1 MYRFFDMGLE
11 AGVAAVILVPLF
23 LVVNRIYFHDLGRTV
38 GYLIFAIYLAG
49 VDAVVGLPCITYI
62 RLDFNYN
69 FVPFL
74 HMFSDYRSSLLN
86 VLLFVPLGFF
96 LPLFWKKFSAFGYT
110 LLFGFCTSLLI
121 ELLQI
126 FTFRATDINDLMTNT
141 VGTVLG
147 YLLARV
153 VLKLFPRTEPVGAD
167 KGCVSRLRH
176 DLRRH
181 VLRAA
186 VSGGTGLELDN
197 VKHQRH
203 LEANAADFC
212 VICSSGSLSPA
223 RT

>member
-62 RLDFNYN
+62 RLGFNYN

-74 HMFSDYRSSLLN
+74 YMFSDCKNSLLN

-126 FTFRATDINDLMTNT
+126 FTFRATDVNDLITNT
-141 VGTVLG
+141 VGTVL
-147 YLLARV
+147 RV
-153 VLKLFPRTEPVGAD
+153 SACQSRAEAFPGDGAVGAD

-197 VKHQRH
+197 VKLQRH

-212 VICSSGSLSPA
+212 VICSPGSLSPA

>member
-1 MYRFFDMGLE
+1 
-11 AGVAAVILVPLF
+11 
-23 LVVNRIYFHDLGRTV
+23 
-38 GYLIFAIYLAG
+38 
-49 VDAVVGLPCITYI
+49 
-62 RLDFNYN
+62 
-69 FVPFL
+69 
-74 HMFSDYRSSLLN
+74 MFSDCKNSLLN

-126 FTFRATDINDLMTNT
+126 FTFRATDVNDLMTNT

-147 YLLARV
+147 YLLARI
-153 VLKLFPRTEPVGAD
+153 VLKLFPGTEPSAD

-186 VSGGTGLELDN
+186 VSGGAGLELDN
-197 VKHQRH
+197 VKLQRH

-212 VICSSGSLSPA
+212 VRCSSGSLSPA

>member
-38 GYLIFAIYLAG
+38 GYLIFAIYLAC

-126 FTFRATDINDLMTNT
+126 LPSGDGRQRSDNQHRRYGFRVSACESR
-141 VGTVLG
+141 
-147 YLLARV
+147 AEA
-153 VLKLFPRTEPVGAD
+153 FPGDGAVGAD

-197 VKHQRH
+197 VKLQRH

>member
-38 GYLIFAIYLAG
+38 GYLIFAIYLAC

-126 FTFRATDINDLMTNT
+126 FTFRATDVNDLMTNT

-153 VLKLFPRTEPVGAD
+153 VLKLFPGTEP
-167 KGCVSRLRH
+167 S
-176 DLRRH
+176 
-181 VLRAA
+181 
-186 VSGGTGLELDN
+186 
-197 VKHQRH
+197 
-203 LEANAADFC
+203 
-212 VICSSGSLSPA
+212 A
-223 RT
+223 RTKDVFLVCGTTFGVMFFVQPFLAALVWNWIM

>member
-1 MYRFFDMGLE
+1 MDMMFAQNPNVAKVGLLYSLNE
-11 AGVAAVILVPLF
+11 PNSTKPIADAKAYLDAKGIEYVEQTANTNDEVVAAASA
-23 LVVNRIYFHDLGRTV
+23 
-38 GYLIFAIYLAG
+38 LIAAG

-96 LPLFWKKFSAFGYT
+96 LPLFWKKFSAFGHT

-126 FTFRATDINDLMTNT
+126 FTFRATDVNDLMTNT

-153 VLKLFPRTEPVGAD
+153 VLKLFPGTKPSARI
-167 KGCVSRLRH
+167 VS
-176 DLRRH
+176 
-181 VLRAA
+181 
-186 VSGGTGLELDN
+186 
-197 VKHQRH
+197 
-203 LEANAADFC
+203 
-212 VICSSGSLSPA
+212 
-223 RT
+223 

>member
-96 LPLFWKKFSAFGYT
+96 LPPVSYT
-110 LLFGFCTSLLI
+110 HLTLP
-121 ELLQI
+121 
-126 FTFRATDINDLMTNT
+126 TNS
-141 VGTVLG
+141 
-147 YLLARV
+147 RV
-153 VLKLFPRTEPVGAD
+153 
-167 KGCVSRLRH
+167 
-176 DLRRH
+176 
-181 VLRAA
+181 
-186 VSGGTGLELDN
+186 
-197 VKHQRH
+197 
-203 LEANAADFC
+203 
-212 VICSSGSLSPA
+212 
-223 RT
+223 

>member
-1 MYRFFDMGLE
+1 MRIIFDIGLE
-11 AGVAAVILVPLF
+11 AGVAAVVLVPLF
-23 LVVNRIYFHDLGRTV
+23 LVVNRFYFHDLGRTI
-38 GYLIFAIYLAG
+38 GYLIFAVYLAG

-126 FTFRATDINDLMTNT
+126 FTFRATDVNDLMTNT

-147 YLLARV
+147 YLLARI
-153 VLKLFPRTEPVGAD
+153 VLKLFPGTEPSARTKDVF
-167 KGCVSRLRH
+167 SRLRH

-197 VKHQRH
+197 VKLQRH

-212 VICSSGSLSPA
+212 VICSPGSLSPA

>member
-1 MYRFFDMGLE
+1 MYKFFDMGLE

-23 LVVNRIYFHDLGRTV
+23 LVANRIYFHDLGRTV

-147 YLLARV
+147 YLLGRV
-153 VLKLFPRTEPVGAD
+153 VLKLFPGTEP
-167 KGCVSRLRH
+167 S
-176 DLRRH
+176 
-181 VLRAA
+181 
-186 VSGGTGLELDN
+186 
-197 VKHQRH
+197 
-203 LEANAADFC
+203 
-212 VICSSGSLSPA
+212 A
-223 RT
+223 RTKDVFLICGMTFGVMFFVQPFLAALVWNWIM